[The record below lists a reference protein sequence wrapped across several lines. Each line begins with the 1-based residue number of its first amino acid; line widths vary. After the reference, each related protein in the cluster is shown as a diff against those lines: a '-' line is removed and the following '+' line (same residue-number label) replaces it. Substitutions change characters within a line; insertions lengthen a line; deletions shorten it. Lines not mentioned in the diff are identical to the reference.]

1 MARAHS
7 YEASPTTPS
16 DRADGTESQAPA
28 TEALTDTPGAATT
41 KGGPGNWGVA
51 ARWVVL
57 ALLAIAFLVCLNV
70 VFR

>member
-7 YEASPTTPS
+7 YESTSNSTDPT
-16 DRADGTESQAPA
+16 DGTETQAPA
-28 TEALTDTPGAATT
+28 ADAFTDSPGAVDS

-51 ARWVVL
+51 ARWFVL
-57 ALLAIAFLVCLNV
+57 ALLAIAFVVCLNV